1 MSKNSLRRG
10 LPVAV
15 AQIAALTAALTAGLS
30 AAPALAD
37 PATRP
42 ADGARSVVATLEKHA
57 RPLRSTVPG
66 GSARDLR
73 ALAALT
79 RGASIVGV
87 GEATHG
93 SKELFTVRER
103 LFRYLVAEEGF
114 TTLALEATWSAGV
127 RLDAYV
133 RTGEGDLRTIIDEEF
148 QESYSAWRTQ
158 EWVDLYE
165 WMREYNRTA
174 ERELRVMGFDIGDV
188 NPEQYRRVLDWA
200 ERKRPDLLAG
210 LRENYAGLLALPGGT
225 AERMAAL
232 GSLPLERRKELASA
246 AETAYRLVEQAK
258 QAGARVK
265 QEARVIAQMAGM
277 YAREGAEL
285 HRHRDLAMAE
295 NTMWWKRNTG
305 LKSVAAAHNG
315 HLGYVSAWPHQ
326 YPVTQGAH
334 LRAMAGRE
342 YVAVATSIHSGEFL
356 AKNPAKNGKV
366 EVFDTGAP
374 KPDSNEATLDRV
386 GHRDFYVDLRRAGK
400 DPATRKW
407 LAEARPTWTIPATY
421 MPQEFDRPLSLGR
434 AYDIMLHLNRVTAA
448 TPLS

>member
-1 MSKNSLRRG
+1 LSKNSLRRV

-15 AQIAALTAALTAGLS
+15 ALSVGLS
-30 AAPALAD
+30 VGLSGAPALAD
-37 PATRP
+37 SATGP
-42 ADGARSVVATLEKHA
+42 ADGVRGVVATLDRHA
-57 RPLRSTVPG
+57 HPLRSAVPG
-66 GSARDLR
+66 GSTRDLR

-103 LFRYLVAEEGF
+103 LFRHLVAEEGF

-133 RTGEGDLRTIIDEEF
+133 RVGEGDLRTILDEEF

-165 WMREYNRTA
+165 WMRKYNRTA
-174 ERELRVMGFDIGDV
+174 ERKLRVMGFDIGDV

-200 ERKRPDLLAG
+200 EAKRPDLLPK
-210 LRENYAGLLALPGGT
+210 LREHYAGLLALPDGT
-225 AERMAAL
+225 GERMAAL
-232 GSLPLERRKELASA
+232 QGLPLERRKELASA
-246 AETAYRLVEQAK
+246 AEAAYRLVERAQE
-258 QAGARVK
+258 AGATVG

-277 YAREGAEL
+277 YAREGAEM

-315 HLGYVSAWPHQ
+315 HLGYVSAWPRQ

-342 YVAVATSIHSGEFL
+342 YVAVATSIHSGGFL
-356 AKNPAKNGKV
+356 AKNPAKNLKT
-366 EVFDTGAP
+366 EAFDTGAP

-386 GHRDFYVDLRRAGK
+386 RYRDFYVDLRRAGK

-407 LAEARPTWTIPATY
+407 LATARPTWTIPATY
-421 MPQEFDRPLSLGR
+421 VPEEFDRPLSLGG
-434 AYDIMLHLNRVTAA
+434 AYDIMLHLSRVSAA